1 MKKQTKLFLILA
13 ITFLLF
19 LNSIKA
25 QVGIGVSDP
34 ASSAMLDI
42 TSSNKGLL
50 IPRIALASTTDIT
63 TITSPANGLLIWN
76 NGLGGVSAAGFYFWS
91 NSKWNQ
97 VATTSTAPPSSG
109 GWSTSGNNVGSYG
122 GANTNLSLGTS
133 TNDDLIFKVNTVIAG
148 RLGADNS
155 IGFGSPSNA
164 SQNAIAIGN
173 SSSAAYQS
181 TAIGSSAKAT
191 FNEATA
197 VGNNSTANGYQS
209 LAIGYGAQTTS
220 NGETAVGFQAK
231 TSGQNSSALGSG
243 AKAQGQNSTAIGYN
257 ASTSQSNAIILGDN
271 NANVGIGT
279 STPNTTAKLDINGQ
293 YKLGDN
299 GSVQKSQISFEVW
312 PSVTITNLPS
322 GKTTTM
328 NIAVPAGFTPSAT
341 RATIIVTPASDFAG
355 NSTFSISN
363 PRLTSTTNITI
374 NLTNISGNAES
385 LNSAHFYI
393 TINEF

>member
-13 ITFLLF
+13 ITFLIF
-19 LNSIKA
+19 SNSVKA

-34 ASSAMLDI
+34 APSAMLDI

-50 IPRIALASTTDIT
+50 IPRIALASTTDVT
-63 TITSPANGLLIWN
+63 TIPSPANGLLIWN
-76 NGLGGVSAAGFYFWS
+76 NGLGAVSAAGFYFWN

-97 VATTSTAPPSSG
+97 IATTSTAPPSSAS
-109 GWSTSGNNVGSYG
+109 WSTSGNNIGNYS
-122 GANTNLSLGTS
+122 GADTNLSLGTS
-133 TNDDLIFKVNTVIAG
+133 AYDDLIFKVNSAIAG
-148 RLGADNS
+148 RLGVNNS
-155 IGFGSPSNA
+155 VIF
-164 SQNAIAIGN
+164 GN
-173 SSSAAYQS
+173 SSSAGQDAVSVGKSSNAAQNAAAMGN
-181 TAIGSSAKAT
+181 TAK
-191 FNEATA
+191 
-197 VGNNSTANGYQS
+197 ANGYQS
-209 LAIGYGAQTTS
+209 LAIGFEAETTA
-220 NGETAVGFQAK
+220 NNETAVGFQTK
-231 TSGQNSSALGSG
+231 TSGQNSTALGSG
-243 AKAQGQNSTAIGYN
+243 AKAQAQFSTAIGYN
-257 ASTSQSNAIILGDN
+257 ALTSQSNAIVLGNN

-279 STPNTTAKLDINGQ
+279 STPNTTAKLDVNGQ
-293 YKLGDN
+293 YKLGIN

-328 NIAVPAGFTPSAT
+328 NISVPAGFTPSAT

-374 NLTNISGNAES
+374 NLTNISGNAEN
-385 LNSAHFYI
+385 LNSAHFYV

>member
-19 LNSIKA
+19 LNSVKA

-34 ASSAMLDI
+34 APSAMLDI

-50 IPRIALASTTDIT
+50 IPRIALASITDVA
-63 TITSPANGLLIWN
+63 TIPSPANGLLIWN
-76 NGLGGVSAAGFYFWS
+76 NGLGAVSAAGFYFWN

-109 GWSTSGNNVGSYG
+109 SWSTSGNNVGNYG
-122 GANTNLSLGTS
+122 GASTNVSLGTS
-133 TNDDLIFKVNTVIAG
+133 AYDDLVFKVNSINVG
-148 RLGADNS
+148 RLGVNNSVSFGKSSNAGQDGVS
-155 IGFGSPSNA
+155 IGSYSGA
-164 SQNAIAIGN
+164 AQNAAAIGD
-173 SSSAAYQS
+173 SA
-181 TAIGSSAKAT
+181 
-191 FNEATA
+191 
-197 VGNNSTANGYQS
+197 TANGYKS
-209 LAIGYGAQTTS
+209 LAIGFRAETTS

-231 TSGQNSSALGSG
+231 TSGQNSTALGSG
-243 AKAQGQNSTAIGYN
+243 AKAQAQFSTAIGYN
-257 ASTSQSNAIILGDN
+257 ALTSQSNAIVLGN
-271 NANVGIGT
+271 SNANVGIGT
-279 STPNTTAKLDINGQ
+279 STPNTTAKLDVNGQ
-293 YKLGDN
+293 YKLGIN

-385 LNSAHFYI
+385 LNSAHFYV